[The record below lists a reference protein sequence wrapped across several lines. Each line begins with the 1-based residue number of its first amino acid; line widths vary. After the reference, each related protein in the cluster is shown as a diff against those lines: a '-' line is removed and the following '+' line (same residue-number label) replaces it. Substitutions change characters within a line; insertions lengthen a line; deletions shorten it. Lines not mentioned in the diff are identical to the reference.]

1 MKTKDPSFE
10 EFPKPLSIV
19 LFDTETTG
27 LLQPIDAPMESQP
40 KITELYMVKINQ
52 DFKML
57 DEYNQMFS
65 VGEPLTEE
73 VSRITGITDSDL
85 KGKPAFKE
93 QIPLM
98 REFLKNVDL
107 LVAHNLAFDL
117 GMLDVE
123 FKRAEKEFP
132 RMPHNCCTVLSTMGM
147 TGHRLS
153 LSRLHWMLFQKQ
165 FSAHRAKDDV
175 FALVRCFHELTEKG
189 VITFDDYR

>member
-1 MKTKDPSFE
+1 MKTEGPSFE
-10 EFPKPLSIV
+10 EFPRPLNIV

-40 KITELYMVKINQ
+40 KITELYMVKVNQ
-52 DFKML
+52 DFNL
-57 DEYNQMFS
+57 LGEYNQMFN

-73 VSRITGITDSDL
+73 VIRITGITDADL
-85 KGKPAFKE
+85 KDKPAFKE
-93 QIPLM
+93 QIPFV